1 MTMCSYCVFMNKT
14 THTKKSLNTP
24 IPLFLFLIPKIIMEL
39 QPLLKKPVMLLTNDG
54 RIFVGIL
61 HGFDSST
68 NITLTTAHERMY
80 SMDTG
85 VVVKQLGCQIIRGD
99 MLYMTISSSSFISLV
114 Q

>member
-1 MTMCSYCVFMNKT
+1 
-14 THTKKSLNTP
+14 
-24 IPLFLFLIPKIIMEL
+24 MEL

-68 NITLTTAHERMY
+68 NITLTTAHERVY

-99 MLYMTISSSSFISLV
+99 MLYMIISSSSFILLV